1 MVMET
6 SEILRRMVNNLE
18 QDNESFSKIITV
30 LAHGG
35 AFNMKGQEM
44 EQVLAV
50 MLHDFLQNELNQG
63 EPKIVFPQSKT
74 GPDLAFAYTTE
85 GEAEGVEDPPNY
97 EDMRLAELK
106 TLCTE
111 RGLQRTGNRSELI
124 ARLEWADEHN
134 RWIDLKFYGGAD
146 RAQMATISNL
156 LDEIRT
162 RFEEYHNRNLLI
174 ADRRWLIEKIN
185 SEIFYDTLAIVC
197 NKPNEAG
204 ETSIFVY
211 HFNEINLSCLLNY
224 DSDIKNRWKLKRVA
238 AERRIEIHIPV
249 GNGVVLEI
257 SAGGNAL
264 NRGIWINKINE
275 IGDLN
280 YFYDNGILNRIYEK
294 TFQMPNF
301 DPQEYVRFKGENTMQ
316 FAEEHWD

>member
-1 MVMET
+1 MEI
-6 SEILRRMVNNLE
+6 SEILRSMVNNLE

-30 LAHGG
+30 LARG

-50 MLHDFLQNELNQG
+50 MLNDFLQQELNQG
-63 EPKIVFPQSKT
+63 EQKVVVPQSKT
-74 GPDLAFAYTTE
+74 GPDLAFACTTE
-85 GEAEGVEDPPNY
+85 GEAEGDEDPPNY
-97 EDMRLAELK
+97 EDMRKPELQI
-106 TLCTE
+106 LCTE
-111 RGLQRTGNRSELI
+111 RGLTRKGNRPELI
-124 ARLEWADEHN
+124 ERLEWADEHN
-134 RWIDLKFYGGAD
+134 RWIDLKFYGGSN

-156 LDEIRT
+156 LDEIRA
-162 RFEEYHNRNLLI
+162 RFSQYDNQNLLI
-174 ADRRWLIEKIN
+174 DDRRWLIDKIN
-185 SEIFYDTLAIVC
+185 NERFYDSLGIVC
-197 NKPNEAG
+197 NKPNDEG

-211 HFNEINLSCLLNY
+211 QFNGIDLSCLLNY
-224 DSDIKNRWKLKRVA
+224 DKDIKNKWKLKRVA

-280 YFYDNGILNRIYEK
+280 YFYENGILKLIYEK
-294 TFQMPNF
+294 SFQMPNF
-301 DPQEYVRFKGENTMQ
+301 DPQEYVKFKGKNTME
-316 FAEEHWD
+316 FAKEHSG